1 LHQFNTGNTLELGN
15 GLLEYQAVENL

>member
-15 GLLEYQAVENL
+15 GLLEYQVVENL